1 MRRTGRGPSRR
12 REWLRFLTVLST
24 AGVVTVWAAGEF
36 IGERHWLTTLL
47 AYIPQ
52 HPFLFPAALLSVGSL
67 ALRRPGLAAVNTLVL
82 VFGVFHLLGFSVG
95 RHQTGARADLRVMTY
110 NIHHGAMG
118 VEGIASDIRQQQPDL
133 VLLQEANA
141 FRIWADPVPP
151 LAKQLPDYRV
161 YTIGDEVALLSRV
174 PVSQVQ
180 SWRLR
185 RNGARRKGLD
195 ATVKVGKRKLRILN
209 VHLMTSATGS
219 SLARSK
225 GQTPAHLRHTAEVRS
240 EQFEEISRWVERQR
254 DPFIVAGDFNT
265 PPRGVL
271 YRRFRGWGLT
281 DSFRAAGFGFGA
293 TYRSDLPV
301 LRIDH
306 IFTGPGV
313 QVLRTWVPPTRSSD
327 HRPVVADLTF
337 EY

>member
-1 MRRTGRGPSRR
+1 MRRTRRGPSRR

-52 HPFLFPAALLSVGSL
+52 HPFLFPAALLSVGTL
-67 ALRRPGLAAVNTLVL
+67 ALRRPGLAATNVLVL
-82 VFGVFHLLGFSVG
+82 VFGAFHLLGFSIG
-95 RHQTGARADLRVMTY
+95 RQETGARADLRVMTY

-118 VEGIASDIRQQQPDL
+118 VETIAADIRQQRPDL

-141 FRIWADPVPP
+141 FRSWTNPMP
-151 LAKQLPDYRV
+151 LLATLLPDYRV
-161 YTIGDEVALLSRV
+161 YTIGDEVALMSRL
-174 PVSQVQ
+174 PVTQVQ
-180 SWRLR
+180 SRRLR

-195 ATVKVGKRKLRILN
+195 ATVTVGKRKLRILN
-209 VHLMTSATGS
+209 VHLMTSATGNA
-219 SLARSK
+219 LARSK
-225 GQTPAHLRHTAEVRS
+225 AQAPTYLRHTAAVRS
-240 EQFEEISRWVERQR
+240 EQFEEIRRWVERQR

-271 YRRFRGWGLT
+271 YRRVRGWGLT
-281 DSFRAAGFGFGA
+281 DSFSAAGFGFGA
-293 TYRSDLPV
+293 TYRSDVPV

-306 IFTGPGV
+306 ILTGPGV
-313 QVLRTWVPPTRSSD
+313 RAVRTWVPPTRSSD
-327 HRPVVADLTF
+327 HRPVVADLTL
-337 EY
+337 E